1 MESECDFCLVLTVLY
16 FSICLHLCLAYA
28 SLYPQRMVFIFKKR
42 LLDEKE
48 KENLLF
54 ISPRSKPKSTDQSLL
69 KKVTRDRT
77 HTRKVTSIYHSS
89 ASNPY
94 AVHHGATSLWLG
106 LRDSTSFVPALPSP
120 ACETFLFLPQL
131 PFPPRASSTS
141 SHTPNSLTGGYSTF
155 LYKAQAK
162 NVNNPG

>member
-1 MESECDFCLVLTVLY
+1 MVLTLESECEFCLVLTVLY

-42 LLDEKE
+42 LLDENE

-106 LRDSTSFVPALPSP
+106 LRGFYQFCPSP
-120 ACETFLFLPQL
+120 AFPSVRDFPISPSA
-131 PFPPRASSTS
+131 PFPTQ
-141 SHTPNSLTGGYSTF
+141 SLLHKLTYSKFFDWGIQYF
-155 LYKAQAK
+155 LVQS
-162 NVNNPG
+162 PS